1 MWPFHWVYKCYLICP
16 TVHVTI
22 QRPLIGQVPSRDL
35 ISGLW
40 LVSIWW
46 HICLLSVWA
55 CFAACGRQSGIRAR
69 GSRRTGTTAPPGR
82 RCRWGSDTWRIS
94 SNYCETFGREL
105 INEIWVSIRIAAKLQ
120 LGKSWK
126 LITLLLP
133 QAASQEKIAAA
144 FRKFDKNGDG
154 VIDWEEFQQVSSS
167 IFIIMQKV
175 CSFEN
180 GVNLTFNSNRFLIL
194 STWNNWGGY
203 LIFVILWVL
212 IISTHI
218 CKKITI
224 VKPESKSPK
233 V

>member
-1 MWPFHWVYKCYLICP
+1 M
-16 TVHVTI
+16 
-22 QRPLIGQVPSRDL
+22 S
-35 ISGLW
+35 
-40 LVSIWW
+40 W

-82 RCRWGSDTWRIS
+82 LSRWGSDTSRIS

>member
-1 MWPFHWVYKCYLICP
+1 M
-16 TVHVTI
+16 
-22 QRPLIGQVPSRDL
+22 
-35 ISGLW
+35 
-40 LVSIWW
+40 
-46 HICLLSVWA
+46 SVWA

-120 LGKSWK
+120 LSKSWK